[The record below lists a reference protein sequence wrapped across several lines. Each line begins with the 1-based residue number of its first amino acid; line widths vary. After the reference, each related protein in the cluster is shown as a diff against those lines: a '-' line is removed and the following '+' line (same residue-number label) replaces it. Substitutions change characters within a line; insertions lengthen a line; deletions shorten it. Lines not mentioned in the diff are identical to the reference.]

1 MKKDTTEAKHLKQDK
16 DETSVTNDDCIKTE
30 KNLTWVEIQ
39 VHKSATSGSPASK
52 IYWEKAQLK

>member
-1 MKKDTTEAKHLKQDK
+1 MKQDK
-16 DETSVTNDDCIKTE
+16 DKTSVTNDDCIKTE

-39 VHKSATSGSPASK
+39 VHKSAISGSPASK

>member
-1 MKKDTTEAKHLKQDK
+1 MKQDK

-30 KNLTWVEIQ
+30 KGLTREEIR
-39 VHKSATSGSPASK
+39 VHKSTTSGSPASK